1 MVIVGDDLFAASF
14 FENTPEMQKFNA
26 VGPSQAALVPTKNN
40 MFKKSESLKVKKQE
54 KYSCD

>member
-40 MFKKSESLKVKKQE
+40 MFKKSLKV
-54 KYSCD
+54 